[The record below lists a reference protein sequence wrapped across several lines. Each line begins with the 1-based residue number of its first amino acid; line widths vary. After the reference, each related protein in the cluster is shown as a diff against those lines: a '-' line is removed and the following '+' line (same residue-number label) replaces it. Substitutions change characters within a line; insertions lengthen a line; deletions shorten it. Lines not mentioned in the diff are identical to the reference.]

1 VIIRHADPDRDAAAC
16 AAIYAPHV
24 TDGVAS
30 FEEVPPSANEF
41 SGRIERITARYP
53 WVVADE
59 DGELAG
65 YAYGSEHRE
74 RTAYRWAADVTAYV
88 ARDYQ
93 RRGVGRA
100 LYDALLGLL
109 RAQGMQV
116 ACAGITLPNDA
127 SVGLHE
133 ACGFERVGIYP
144 RIGFKQGAWWDV
156 GWWELELIEPTDGRP
171 PEPGP
176 PAALPEPIRL

>member
-1 VIIRHADPDRDAAAC
+1 MIIRHADSERDAAAC

-24 TDGVAS
+24 TEGVAS
-30 FEEVPPSANEF
+30 FEEVPPSAQEF
-41 SGRIERITARYP
+41 VKRIERITARYP
-53 WVVADE
+53 WLVADE

-65 YAYGSEHRE
+65 YAYGSEHRD
-74 RTAYRWAADVTAYV
+74 RAAYRWAADVTVYV
-88 ARDYQ
+88 ARGHQ

-100 LYDALLGLL
+100 LYGALLGLL
-109 RAQGMQV
+109 RAQGLWV

-133 ACGFERVGIYP
+133 GCGFKPVGIYR
-144 RIGFKQGAWWDV
+144 RIGFKQGSWWDV
-156 GWWELELIEPTDGRP
+156 SWWELELIPRTDARP

-176 PAALPEPIRL
+176 PTALPEPIRL